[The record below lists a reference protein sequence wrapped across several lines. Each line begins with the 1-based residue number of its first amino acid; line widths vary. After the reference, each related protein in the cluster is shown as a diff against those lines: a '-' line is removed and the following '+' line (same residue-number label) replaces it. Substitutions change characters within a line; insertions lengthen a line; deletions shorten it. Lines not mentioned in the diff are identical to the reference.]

1 MRIVFCG
8 DTFPDAPEYLRR
20 ALPEELGDE
29 LIVWSDKDLESVPC
43 NVDVLIPKMQR
54 VDASLM
60 DASGARMIQQWGAGL
75 EGVDFAAAKARGII
89 VANLSASGGNADSVA
104 EHAILLTL
112 ALLRKLP
119 LAQSNLHIGAL
130 GAPTGKMLA
139 GRTVTIYGLGAV
151 ALPIAE
157 RLRAFR
163 VRLFGIT
170 REPTP
175 AKVKQFG
182 LDACF
187 SIENRQACLRE
198 TDILIVCVRL
208 TGQTRD
214 AISTSE
220 LSLLPKGALLVN
232 IARGGVVNHQ
242 ALLRALESGHLGGV
256 GLDVFW
262 KEPVDANDPIL
273 RFQNVIATPHIA
285 GVTSESMSD
294 IAVGVA
300 NNVHSLR
307 NGKMI
312 LNRVV

>member
-1 MRIVFCG
+1 
-8 DTFPDAPEYLRR
+8 
-20 ALPEELGDE
+20 
-29 LIVWSDKDLESVPC
+29 
-43 NVDVLIPKMQR
+43 
-54 VDASLM
+54 
-60 DASGARMIQQWGAGL
+60 
-75 EGVDFAAAKARGII
+75 
-89 VANLSASGGNADSVA
+89 
-104 EHAILLTL
+104 
-112 ALLRKLP
+112 
-119 LAQSNLHIGAL
+119 
-130 GAPTGKMLA
+130 
-139 GRTVTIYGLGAV
+139 
-151 ALPIAE
+151 
-157 RLRAFR
+157 
-163 VRLFGIT
+163 
-170 REPTP
+170 
-175 AKVKQFG
+175 
-182 LDACF
+182 
-187 SIENRQACLRE
+187 LRE

-232 IARGGVVNHQ
+232 VARGGVVNHQ